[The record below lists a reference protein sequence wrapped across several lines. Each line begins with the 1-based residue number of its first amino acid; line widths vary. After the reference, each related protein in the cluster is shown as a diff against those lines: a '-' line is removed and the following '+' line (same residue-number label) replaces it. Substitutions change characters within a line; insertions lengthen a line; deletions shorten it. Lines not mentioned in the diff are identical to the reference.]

1 MEVDDEAFVTEE
13 LVKEYATKVEEENDL
28 KGVSGEALTDE
39 EINTIQ
45 AEINGIKRPSWHRGP
60 PKNLGDA
67 EHGEGSTIQ
76 LRVQLI
82 TVGSDC
88 LAAMSA

>member
-1 MEVDDEAFVTEE
+1 MRNAPMNTSGHGMDRKWHIRQIARR
-13 LVKEYATKVEEENDL
+13 VE
-28 KGVSGEALTDE
+28 
-39 EINTIQ
+39 
-45 AEINGIKRPSWHRGP
+45 
-60 PKNLGDA
+60 DA
-67 EHGEGSTIQ
+67 EARGGRAEGSTIQ

>member
-1 MEVDDEAFVTEE
+1 LSFKNTNELNKIIDHELPTGCPKFKWEQVVVAGESFDVYYHDIIECIKSLYGDPDEG
-13 LVKEYATKVEEENDL
+13 L
-28 KGVSGEALTDE
+28 
-39 EINTIQ
+39 
-45 AEINGIKRPSWHRGP
+45 
-60 PKNLGDA
+60 
-67 EHGEGSTIQ
+67 TIQ